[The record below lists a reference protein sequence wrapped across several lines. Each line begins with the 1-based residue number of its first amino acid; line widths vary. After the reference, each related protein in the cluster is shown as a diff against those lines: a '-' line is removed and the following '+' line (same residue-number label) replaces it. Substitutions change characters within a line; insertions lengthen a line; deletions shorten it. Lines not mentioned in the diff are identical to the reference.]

1 MEPEEDQGELEERLR
16 ELEEIEEEERR
27 RVVQEALGKFS
38 FFLHVTAWLTGC
50 AYLVLLGIF
59 VSKAL
64 PWVFIPIGI
73 WTIGLGFHCWRAWHP
88 GSRQERAV
96 RKALK
101 QLEKEEA
108 EADGTT
114 PEGLADGETLG
125 PPEILQSGEHE
136 EDGKSPWQPGPA

>member
-1 MEPEEDQGELEERLR
+1 MLHFNGIRASRPRESVEPEEDQEELEERLR
-16 ELEEIEEEERR
+16 ELEEIEEEERQ

-50 AYLVLLGIF
+50 GYLVLLGVF
-59 VSKAL
+59 VNKAT

-88 GSRQERAV
+88 GTGQERAA

-101 QLEKEEA
+101 QLEKGEA
-108 EADGTT
+108 KAAGT
-114 PEGLADGETLG
+114 G
-125 PPEILQSGEHE
+125 
-136 EDGKSPWQPGPA
+136 